1 MIQINMTTFIWVFLI
16 LAAFDCGV
24 RVAYLVHSDYPR
36 PRTPTDKSA
45 DITCLVV
52 HILILAWAIYLVTS
66 P

>member
-1 MIQINMTTFIWVFLI
+1 MIKINMTTFIWVFLI

-36 PRTPTDKSA
+36 ERSPNDKATDTFSL
-45 DITCLVV
+45 IV
-52 HILILAWAIYLVTS
+52 HLLILAWAIYLVTS